1 VASVVDLPVT
11 ADIERGYGDVVAT
24 VQEAVAA
31 GAVGV
36 NLEDSQRAGG
46 PLRTLQEQADDISAV
61 RRADPYVVINA
72 RTDAF
77 LYGLGDVPEVIE
89 RGRAHAEAGVRRVS
103 LATTVA
109 VAAYEAAYA
118 VATQAL
124 TEGTI
129 PLVGKT
135 VGGRELNEWLS
146 ERK

>member
-1 VASVVDLPVT
+1 MAS
-11 ADIERGYGDVVAT
+11 A
-24 VQEAVAA
+24 
-31 GAVGV
+31 
-36 NLEDSQRAGG
+36 
-46 PLRTLQEQADDISAV
+46 
-61 RRADPYVVINA
+61 
-72 RTDAF
+72 

-89 RGRAHAEAGVRRVS
+89 RGRAYAEAGVRRVS